1 LLILLDFSQ
10 KNKMDYKEKKKNRY
24 SRIAGQLQD
33 LLPKTDDRL
42 ARMATVIAL
51 LHHKMEGFFW
61 TGYYFLKQGKLVV
74 GPYQGPVA
82 CQELEPGKGVCW
94 TAVNTRQTVIVDDVH
109 KFPGHIACDARS
121 RSEIVVP
128 VYDRDG
134 IIIAVLD
141 IDSTRLAN
149 FDEVDAAGIETLL
162 KLING

>member
-1 LLILLDFSQ
+1 
-10 KNKMDYKEKKKNRY
+10 MDYKEKKKNRY

-94 TAVNTRQTVIVDDVH
+94 TAVSRKQTVIVDDVH
-109 KFPGHIACDARS
+109 KFPGHIACDTRS
-121 RSEIVVP
+121 KSEIVVP
-128 VYDRDG
+128 VYDREG
-134 IIIAVLD
+134 VIIAVLD
-141 IDSTRLAN
+141 IDSTRLSN
-149 FDEVDAAGIETLL
+149 FDEIDAAGLEKLL
-162 KLING
+162 KMIND

>member
-1 LLILLDFSQ
+1 
-10 KNKMDYKEKKKNRY
+10 MDYKEKKKNRY